1 MRKAK
6 FTFKN
11 IDDTIDEIVV
21 SHLDSTNDSKK
32 YGDYIDL
39 DQYEKLRVVLK
50 RQLLKRQQ
58 HRTKSAIFKHTK
70 KVSIMDDIS
79 TMMDDQNKRLEENR
93 SELST
98 YFSNGKDK

>member
-39 DQYEKLRVVLK
+39 D
-50 RQLLKRQQ
+50 
-58 HRTKSAIFKHTK
+58 
-70 KVSIMDDIS
+70 
-79 TMMDDQNKRLEENR
+79 
-93 SELST
+93 
-98 YFSNGKDK
+98 